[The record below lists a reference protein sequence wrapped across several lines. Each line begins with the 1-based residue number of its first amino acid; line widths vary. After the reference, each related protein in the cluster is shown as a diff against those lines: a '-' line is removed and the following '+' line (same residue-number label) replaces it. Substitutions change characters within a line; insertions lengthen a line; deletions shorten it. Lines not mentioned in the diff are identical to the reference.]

1 MSGTSAREPLSAEAG
16 IRAPAVSVVGG
27 MNLDILGIPAGEMRL
42 RDSNIGTIR
51 FRPGGV
57 GRNIAQRLAENGAK
71 ARLCT
76 AISRDERSHL
86 LKAACADSGIDLSLS
101 VETDL
106 PTPCYL
112 CVHDAEGDMLAA
124 LNDMAAMEE
133 LTPAAISSRLPLLNA
148 ADACVLDANLPQETL
163 LYLAR
168 HVTVPLILEP
178 VSCVKAKKALPILPY
193 LAAIKPNRMESEE
206 LTGEKDMDRAANRL
220 LAQGVGRVFISLGK
234 DGVLYRDAR
243 EGGVIPAIP
252 LPRVPLTG
260 AGDALC
266 AGLTLALTMGK
277 SVRECAENGVR
288 IAYQAM
294 IREMPEESVKKSD
307 FP

>member
-1 MSGTSAREPLSAEAG
+1 MGMSGTSVWEPHSAEAG
-16 IRAPAVSVVGG
+16 IRVPAVSVVGG
-27 MNLDILGIPAGEMRL
+27 MNLDILGIPAGVMRL
-42 RDSNIGTIR
+42 RDSNIGAIR

-76 AISRDERSHL
+76 VISRDERSRL

-133 LTPAAISSRLPLLNA
+133 RTPTALAGRLPALNS
-148 ADACVLDANLPQETL
+148 ADLCVLDANLPPETL
-163 LYLAR
+163 RYLASR
-168 HVTVPLILEP
+168 VTVPLVMEP
-178 VSCVKAKKALPILPY
+178 VSCAKAKRALPILPY
-193 LAAIKPNRMESEE
+193 LAAIKPNRMEAVEM
-206 LTGEKDMDRAANRL
+206 TGETDMEKAAAWLLDR
-220 LAQGVGRVFISLGK
+220 GVKTVFISLGK
-234 DGVLYRDAR
+234 DGVLYRDMNG
-243 EGGVIPAIP
+243 GGVIPAIP
-252 LPRVPLTG
+252 LRSIPLTG

-266 AGLTLALTMGK
+266 AGLALAMAKGMDT
-277 SVRECAENGVR
+277 RECAESGVMA
-288 IAYQAM
+288 AYRALT
-294 IREMPEESVKKSD
+294 REMT
-307 FP
+307 